1 MEKVRESCE
10 LFSAAFPLAP
20 EIWLRW
26 LKIELN
32 ISTSEG
38 ELKRVHQLFRRAF
51 ADYFS
56 ASLAIEYA
64 NLASKIPNPNDIW
77 EEIISTFAL
86 HCIEGRTLFEA
97 WRDYLKVSLEEYVN
111 ILIFSFFL
119 WLIRNYIL

>member
-1 MEKVRESCE
+1 MEKIRESCE

-32 ISTSEG
+32 ISTNES

-56 ASLAIEYA
+56 STLAIEYA
-64 NLASKIPNPNDIW
+64 NLATKLPHPDDLW
-77 EEIISTFAL
+77 EEILSTYAL
-86 HCIEGRTLFEA
+86 NCTEGRLLFES
-97 WRDYLKVSLEEYVN
+97 WRDYLKNTLPE
-111 ILIFSFFL
+111 
-119 WLIRNYIL
+119 